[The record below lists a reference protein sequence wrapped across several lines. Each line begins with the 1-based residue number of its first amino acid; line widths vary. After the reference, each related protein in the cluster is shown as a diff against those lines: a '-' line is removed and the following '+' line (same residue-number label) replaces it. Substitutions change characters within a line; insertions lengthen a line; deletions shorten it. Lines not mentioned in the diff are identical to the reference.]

1 MKRLIAFLLALTMLF
16 ALAACS
22 AKTETADA
30 AAPSETASNDS
41 AASSGT
47 TRLVLGTSTT
57 GSTYYILGTGWAD
70 VMKSAVPGVEISIEA
85 TPRRHHQHAVH
96 ALRRYG
102 HGHDHQLAG
111 RRRLGRNLLG

>member
-85 TPRRHHQHAVH
+85 TPGGITNMQSMRS
-96 ALRRYG
+96 G
-102 HGHDHQLAG
+102 DMDMGMTTSW
-111 RRRLGRNLLG
+111 LG

>member
-22 AKTETADA
+22 AKNENTDADA
-30 AAPSETASNDS
+30 K
-41 AASSGT
+41 SSGT

-70 VMKSAVPGVEISIEA
+70 VKQLPAVSPTCSPCVPAIWTWA
-85 TPRRHHQHAVH
+85 
-96 ALRRYG
+96 
-102 HGHDHQLAG
+102 
-111 RRRLGRNLLG
+111 